1 MKRLTKKLLE
11 KSTDAFIMA
20 IEVYNKPS
28 IQYRIEG
35 FAFFFVNAWELL
47 LKAQILETTRSE
59 KNIYEKKEKK
69 KVKKSISL
77 RDSLKKTFKEDDL
90 TRKNIERIAEIRDSA
105 THFIVS
111 ELELVYSGLFQAGII
126 NYLEV
131 LQVWFHWDLKNKFTP
146 GMLSLVSDLKNI
158 NPALIQ
164 KNYGKDFLEFIK
176 QEFERAE
183 SEKKMYPDNRYT
195 IPIEYK
201 LVLTKNDK
209 EGDIRLASST
219 TSISEFNGMLIE
231 VPKNPSLTHPFL
243 FRDMYFKISE
253 EIEIPEFSTR
263 SFTAIIWRENVKNNN
278 KLYYQHQK
286 SKTGFYSELI
296 IDLIKDKLKL
306 NNNYINETNEKYTS
320 SLKRIK

>member
-90 TRKNIERIAEIRDSA
+90 IRKNIERIAEIRDSA

-183 SEKKMYPDNRYT
+183 CEKKMYPDNRYT

-209 EGDIRLASST
+209 DGDIRLTSSSS
-219 TSISEFNGMLIE
+219 SISEFNGMLIE
-231 VPKNPSLTHPFL
+231 VPKDPSLTHPFL
-243 FRDMYFKISE
+243 FRDMYLKISE

-306 NNNYINETNEKYTS
+306 NPNYINETNLKYTLN
-320 SLKRIK
+320 LKKGP

>member
-90 TRKNIERIAEIRDSA
+90 IRKNIERIAEIRDSA

-183 SEKKMYPDNRYT
+183 CEKKMYPDNRYT

-209 EGDIRLASST
+209 DGDIRLTSS
-219 TSISEFNGMLIE
+219 SSAISEFNGMLIE
-231 VPKNPSLTHPFL
+231 VPKDPSLTHPFP
-243 FRDMYFKISE
+243 FRDMYLKISE

-306 NNNYINETNEKYTS
+306 NPNYINETNLKYTLN
-320 SLKRIK
+320 LKKGP